1 MTDASLLLPT
11 TQDAATRRAPKATRT
26 MERTI
31 ARYIADEDLLSHE
44 GTVLVALSGGADS
57 VALLRVLLALGYR
70 CEAAHCNFHL
80 RGAESDRDERFV
92 RTLCQEQ
99 KVALHVAH
107 FDTSAEARRRHVSV
121 EMAARDLRY
130 GWFER
135 IRQQTGATAIA
146 VAHHRDDSVE
156 TLLLNLLRGTGIN
169 GLRGIRPKNGHVV
182 RPLLCVGRQ
191 DIVAYLQRAGQ
202 AYVTDSTNL
211 QQDYTRNK
219 IRLSVLPLLESLNP
233 SASNTLWT
241 TARHLDQAAA
251 IYQKAVEEALGRI
264 RTPGGISI
272 PALVAE
278 VSAETILFEALH
290 PLGFNEQQVQD
301 MLRSLRGQPGKEF
314 RSASWRVVKDRDEL
328 LIAPCAADT
337 PPVLYARQYDYTP
350 GFAIPREKDTACF
363 DADKLHAPF
372 GLRRWQQGDSFV
384 PFGMKGTKMVSDY
397 LTDRKVS
404 RIGKER
410 QWLLTCGK
418 DIAWLVD
425 ERPDNRFRID
435 TTTRRVLVV
444 STRTQDG
451 FAPLEVGT
459 GTAPGEKDKLT

>member
-1 MTDASLLLPT
+1 M
-11 TQDAATRRAPKATRT
+11 
-26 MERTI
+26 
-31 ARYIADEDLLSHE
+31 
-44 GTVLVALSGGADS
+44 
-57 VALLRVLLALGYR
+57 
-70 CEAAHCNFHL
+70 
-80 RGAESDRDERFV
+80 
-92 RTLCQEQ
+92 
-99 KVALHVAH
+99 
-107 FDTSAEARRRHVSV
+107 
-121 EMAARDLRY
+121 
-130 GWFER
+130 
-135 IRQQTGATAIA
+135 
-146 VAHHRDDSVE
+146 
-156 TLLLNLLRGTGIN
+156 
-169 GLRGIRPKNGHVV
+169 
-182 RPLLCVGRQ
+182 
-191 DIVAYLQRAGQ
+191 
-202 AYVTDSTNL
+202 
-211 QQDYTRNK
+211 
-219 IRLSVLPLLESLNP
+219 
-233 SASNTLWT
+233 
-241 TARHLDQAAA
+241 
-251 IYQKAVEEALGRI
+251 
-264 RTPGGISI
+264 
-272 PALVAE
+272 AE

-350 GFAIPREKDTACF
+350 GFAITREKDTACF
-363 DADKLHAPF
+363 DSDKLHAPF